1 MSNGPSWIECG
12 EKVHGL
18 YSELLSVGSSL
29 MRVEDH
35 LTLGKPGA
43 DVELE
48 ETKEKLTGL
57 VKNIEELLVL
67 LRRGMKARA
76 WSKLFA
82 HGGEMTHEEAKAW
95 LTARG
100 VFPA

>member
-18 YSELLSVGSSL
+18 YSKLLSVGSSL

-35 LTLGKPGA
+35 LTLGIPGA
-43 DVELE
+43 DFELE

-67 LRRGMKARA
+67 LR
-76 WSKLFA
+76 
-82 HGGEMTHEEAKAW
+82 GE
-95 LTARG
+95 
-100 VFPA
+100 

>member
-1 MSNGPSWIECG
+1 MSNGPSWIGYG

-35 LTLGKPGA
+35 LTLGIPGA
-43 DVELE
+43 DELE

-67 LRRGMKARA
+67 LR
-76 WSKLFA
+76 
-82 HGGEMTHEEAKAW
+82 GE
-95 LTARG
+95 
-100 VFPA
+100 